1 MRQKQDARRRESL
14 RTIHQPSW
22 SEQNRARSLM
32 HQRGWVE
39 VVRLAKRTAVHD
51 HGTALAE
58 WFSASFGGMI
68 NDRSTYDMH

>member
-1 MRQKQDARRRESL
+1 MSCALVKLIEIYL
-14 RTIHQPSW
+14 RSFFHAPK
-22 SEQNRARSLM
+22 R
-32 HQRGWVE
+32 V

-58 WFSASFGGMI
+58 RFSASFGGMI